1 MTTVLPLVQ
10 SRIKYAEVSFG
21 WMVLYKETS
30 QNALFKKITFGN
42 DAVEMNLI
50 DCGTCLH
57 CDCIS
62 VVTWSLEMLKHE
74 LEWNSFTLKAF
85 AVFFTNTGLY
95 II

>member
-1 MTTVLPLVQ
+1 MKKFV
-10 SRIKYAEVSFG
+10 K
-21 WMVLYKETS
+21 MLY
-30 QNALFKKITFGN
+30 LKKITFGN

-85 AVFFTNTGLY
+85 AVFLQTLVCT
-95 II
+95 